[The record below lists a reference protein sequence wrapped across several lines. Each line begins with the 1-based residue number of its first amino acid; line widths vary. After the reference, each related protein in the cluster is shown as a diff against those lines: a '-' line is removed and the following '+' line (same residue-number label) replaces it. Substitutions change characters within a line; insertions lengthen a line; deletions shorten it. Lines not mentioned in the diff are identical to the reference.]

1 MKSFKEYLTESKR
14 TYQFRI
20 KVANCNLDNEM
31 LDKLEHAL
39 NQFDLVD
46 ISKPKSL
53 PVTHAPEFAK
63 MGPVERQI
71 IDVEINYPATQTGL
85 RQVVHSHTSI
95 PLECIVVTTK
105 LEDEMEPNPVSQ
117 HEEGPVLQNGEL
129 PTAEGAQDQVGFKR
143 VDSLLKQL
151 TKDKHEPESVEQGK
165 SAPKEKKAASTSD
178 LPQGNISPMGSKQ
191 NKIPSPIKGR

>member
-1 MKSFKEYLTESKR
+1 MKSYKEYLTESKR

-20 KVANCNLDNEM
+20 KVANCDLNSEM

-39 NQFDLVD
+39 GQFDLVD

-53 PVTHAPEFAK
+53 PITRSPEFAK

-71 IDVEINYPATQTGL
+71 VDVELNYPATQTGL

-105 LEDEMEPNPVSQ
+105 LEDEMDPHPVSQ
-117 HEEGPVLQNGEL
+117 HEEGPVLQNEEL
-129 PTAEGAQDQVGFKR
+129 PTVEGAQDHVGFKR
-143 VDSLLKQL
+143 VDSLLKEL
-151 TKDKHEPESVEQGK
+151 TSDKHEPESVEPGK
-165 SAPKEKKAASTSD
+165 SAPKEKKAATTSD
-178 LPQGNISPMGSKQ
+178 LPQGNISPVGSKQ
-191 NKIPSPIKGR
+191 NKIPSPTKGR